1 MFLPILQEVSQVSL
15 PSLNLLL
22 KIMAQLYL
30 MELVEAVS
38 TMSGSVRFDWILF
51 YLKMKIYH
59 YAGI

>member
-1 MFLPILQEVSQVSL
+1 MFLPILQEVSQVFL

-38 TMSGSVRFDWILF
+38 TMSG
-51 YLKMKIYH
+51 
-59 YAGI
+59 

>member
-38 TMSGSVRFDWILF
+38 TMSG
-51 YLKMKIYH
+51 
-59 YAGI
+59 

>member
-15 PSLNLLL
+15 PSSNLLL